1 MWRKGEYI
9 GTKGWTGG
17 GNGRKVSRR
26 GMERGFGARRR
37 KVIAGAVNVDDDDDD
52 DNDHHDHHWYRH
64 TCVCVVSRLNLG
76 PPFLSH
82 QLFLGIP
89 RTLVRVVRREIGG
102 TILSVGRGY
111 P

>member
-1 MWRKGEYI
+1 
-9 GTKGWTGG
+9 
-17 GNGRKVSRR
+17 
-26 GMERGFGARRR
+26 MERGFGARRR